1 MVITTLRQPR
11 PNLITWVADVERSRR
26 AGELAERVR
35 ELGQW
40 LAAEDEPELTK
51 SFDLW
56 LSALDEKWGL
66 ELPSIRDHEEARA
79 VFLEKIDRWEAEFLQ
94 EGRQQ
99 GRQQGRQEGRLE
111 TIEGFL
117 RAGIGWPVIESA
129 TGIDERTY
137 RTLKHDSAN
146 GMEPAAP
153 R

>member
-1 MVITTLRQPR
+1 M
-11 PNLITWVADVERSRR
+11 ADVERSRR

-56 LSALDEKWGL
+56 LGAMTRKWGVK
-66 ELPSIRDHEEARA
+66 LPSIRDHEEARA

-137 RTLKHDSAN
+137 RTLKHDAAN
-146 GMEPAAP
+146 GTEPAAP

>member
-1 MVITTLRQPR
+1 M
-11 PNLITWVADVERSRR
+11 
-26 AGELAERVR
+26 
-35 ELGQW
+35 
-40 LAAEDEPELTK
+40 
-51 SFDLW
+51 
-56 LSALDEKWGL
+56 
-66 ELPSIRDHEEARA
+66 
-79 VFLEKIDRWEAEFLQ
+79 FLEKIDRWEAEFLQ

-99 GRQQGRQEGRLE
+99 GRQEGRQEGRLE

-146 GMEPAAP
+146 GTEPAAP